1 MDTTAD
7 TNWRQ
12 VIQKNYSN
20 LQVKKKSFQDI
31 KKKKSIKKDTRKK
44 NVEQKHK
51 KEIEDAMILD
61 SFNYFLTL
69 PPYLSLLSCQW
80 RGQGRDQMKEE
91 LKEQTFNKM
100 SHHCL

>member
-31 KKKKSIKKDTRKK
+31 KKKYKKVYKEKK
-44 NVEQKHK
+44 LWAE
-51 KEIEDAMILD
+51 A
-61 SFNYFLTL
+61 
-69 PPYLSLLSCQW
+69 
-80 RGQGRDQMKEE
+80 
-91 LKEQTFNKM
+91 
-100 SHHCL
+100 

>member
-44 NVEQKHK
+44 NCEQKHK

-69 PPYLSLLSCQW
+69 PPYSPYSPAS
-80 RGQGRDQMKEE
+80 GGDKEE
-91 LKEQTFNKM
+91 TRWKR
-100 SHHCL
+100 S